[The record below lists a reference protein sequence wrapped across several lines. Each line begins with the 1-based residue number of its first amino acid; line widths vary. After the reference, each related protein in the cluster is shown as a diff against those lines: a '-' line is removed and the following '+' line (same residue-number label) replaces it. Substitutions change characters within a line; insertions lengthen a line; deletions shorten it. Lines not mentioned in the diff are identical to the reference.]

1 APAVVYQFQ
10 MTPDGAFTFPHV
22 SEMVTRI
29 MGVSAGDVARD
40 PSVLLD
46 MVHPEDREKFQEGI
60 LKSARTLEPYHE
72 VIRCIKEGETIWIEV
87 RSMPGALED
96 GSVLWDGF
104 FVDVTDRKR
113 AEEALRKREERYQLL
128 FNSVNDA
135 LFVHGV
141 EEGGR
146 PGGFIEANDV
156 AGERL
161 GYSREELMGL
171 SPLDIDAEGMN
182 EARRRALDELAE
194 TGKCVFEMVHVGK
207 SGNKIPV
214 EIASRLFEIEGKAH
228 VLSLARDITER
239 KRAEEAR
246 RTERDKLRGV
256 LDGVGEGMYIVDKKG
271 VIEFQNEIMETLYPG
286 GVGAKCHALYLG
298 SAVPCENCK
307 LGESITSG
315 QIQRTESVFL
325 DGNDFDLT
333 FSPFTDMDGEVKAIV
348 LARDISEK
356 KILQA
361 EAARAGQ
368 LA

>member
-1 APAVVYQFQ
+1 
-10 MTPDGAFTFPHV
+10 
-22 SEMVTRI
+22 
-29 MGVSAGDVARD
+29 
-40 PSVLLD
+40 
-46 MVHPEDREKFQEGI
+46 
-60 LKSARTLEPYHE
+60 
-72 VIRCIKEGETIWIEV
+72 
-87 RSMPGALED
+87 
-96 GSVLWDGF
+96 
-104 FVDVTDRKR
+104 
-113 AEEALRKREERYQLL
+113 
-128 FNSVNDA
+128 
-135 LFVHGV
+135 
-141 EEGGR
+141 
-146 PGGFIEANDV
+146 
-156 AGERL
+156 
-161 GYSREELMGL
+161 L

-194 TGKCVFEMVHVGK
+194 TGRCVFEMVHVGE

-228 VLSLARDITER
+228 VLSVARDITER

-246 RTERDKLRGV
+246 RTEHDKLRGV

-286 GVGAKCHALYLG
+286 GIGAKCHALYMG
-298 SAVPCENCK
+298 SATPCETCK

-315 QIQRTESVFL
+315 QRQRIESTFL
-325 DGNDFDLT
+325 DGKDFDLT

-368 LA
+368 LASLGELAAGVAHEINNPMTGIISYAELLKDECDDKG